1 MPRYSEEAAREA
13 IAASISLTEA
23 LRRLGLRPA
32 GGNHATL
39 RKYVEIWDIP
49 TDHFDIAAACASRR
63 EPTPLHLML
72 VENSTYERQSLKRRL
87 FSEGLK
93 ERRCEMCGQGESWR
107 GARMAL
113 VLDHVNGIW
122 DDNRLENLR
131 IVCPNCNATL
141 ETHCG
146 RKNQRRRSERSCE
159 RCGATFYPRYSAQ
172 RFCSRECG
180 SRHTTRHFRRV
191 ERPPYSQ
198 LRAEI
203 AATSYR
209 AVGRKYGVSDNAIR
223 KWVRAYERDGASA
236 EERAPPLALA
246 A

>member
-1 MPRYSEEAAREA
+1 
-13 IAASISLTEA
+13 
-23 LRRLGLRPA
+23 
-32 GGNHATL
+32 
-39 RKYVEIWDIP
+39 V
-49 TDHFDIAAACASRR
+49 
-63 EPTPLHLML
+63 L

-146 RKNQRRRSERSCE
+146 RKNQRRGSERSCE

-246 A
+246 GVKRAHRRHPRAARAAHAFARAQRPARDLCGRADGGGPSGRARAGGGRSWRSV